1 MRDSTGFSQ
10 CGSHREYNA
19 GCGFCEGE
27 TVIRHAAKEPEIVDL
42 QNFLVGMGADVSG
55 AGTST
60 ITIRGTNRKLNNVEH
75 TVIPDRIVAVLYIF
89 LSIQFWFYNP
99 VRNGVFFVKPSRT
112 HQCFIKGLVIVG
124 CGNNHNTAFTGKP
137 SISFSIAA
145 IILLFS
151 LSIPVPA

>member
-19 GCGFCEGE
+19 GCGFCRGE

-75 TVIPDRIVAVLYIF
+75 TVIPDRIVAGTY
-89 LSIQFWFYNP
+89 
-99 VRNGVFFVKPSRT
+99 
-112 HQCFIKGLVIVG
+112 LVAAGI
-124 CGNNHNTAFTGKP
+124 TGGELNLKQTP
-137 SISFSIAA
+137 DKF
-145 IILLFS
+145 LLFPYHRS
-151 LSIPVPA
+151 PNRNKHMPEMPLWLHTSMIPTGRAMQVPSEYM